1 MKKHSPFIY
10 VFLIITALSLIIPLF
25 YVILLSFSGN
35 GDKTFGNFTLENYQF
50 IAQKYDFLK
59 LYKNSLIIAG
69 SSLVLCITI
78 STMAAFSLHK
88 INFGFNKYITA
99 LFFVGLLMPGQVLVV
114 PVYQV
119 IAKLGLLDTR
129 LGLVLYYVGSGMPFA
144 IFFIGAQIK
153 SLPIQLLEA
162 AKIEGASIFRVYW
175 SIVLP
180 YIKPAVVTLSIMNF
194 IGYWNE
200 MYYAMI
206 LLQNPAKKTLT
217 AELITISKTFGNK
230 FEILYAGLMLAAI
243 PIIIFYAF
251 FHDKINYGENAGA
264 VK

>member
-1 MKKHSPFIY
+1 MRKHSPIIY
-10 VFLIITALSLIIPLF
+10 LFLIITALSLIIPLL

-35 GDKTFGNFTLENYQF
+35 GDKTIGNFTLDNYKF
-50 IAQKYDFLK
+50 IAQRYDFLR
-59 LYKNSLIIAG
+59 LYKNSLIIATT
-69 SSLVLCITI
+69 SLVLCISF
-78 STMAAFSLHK
+78 STMAAYALHK
-88 INFGFNKYITA
+88 VNFGFNKYITA
-99 LFFVGLLMPGQVLVV
+99 IFFIGLLMPGQVLVV

-129 LGLVLYYVGSGMPFA
+129 MGLILYYVGSGMPFA
-144 IFFIGAQIK
+144 IFFIGAQVK
-153 SLPIQLLEA
+153 SLPVQLLEA
-162 AKIEGASIFRVYW
+162 AKIEGASMFKVYR

-180 YIKPAVVTLSIMNF
+180 YIKPAVVTLAIMNF

-217 AELITISKTFGNK
+217 AEMITLSKTFGNK
-230 FEILYAGLMLAAI
+230 FEILYAGLILAAV

>member
-1 MKKHSPFIY
+1 MRKHSPIIY
-10 VFLIITALSLIIPLF
+10 IFLIVTALSLIIPLL

-35 GDKTFGNFTLENYQF
+35 GDKSIGNFTIENYVF
-50 IAQKYDFLK
+50 IAQKYNFLK
-59 LYKNSLIIAG
+59 LYKNSLIVSI
-69 SSLVLCITI
+69 SSLLLCITF
-78 STMAAFSLHK
+78 STMAAFALHK

-99 LFFVGLLMPGQVLVV
+99 IFFIGLLMPGQVLIV

-119 IAKLGLLDTR
+119 IANIGLLDTR
-129 LGLVLYYVGSGMPFA
+129 LGLILYYVGSGMPFA
-144 IFFIGAQIK
+144 IFFIGAQVK

-162 AKIEGASIFRVYW
+162 AKIEGASMFKVYR

-206 LLQNPAKKTLT
+206 LLQNPDKKTLT
-217 AELITISKTFGNK
+217 AEMITLSKVFGNK
-230 FEILYAGLMLAAI
+230 FELLYAGLILAAV

-251 FHDKINYGENAGA
+251 FHDKINYGENSGA